1 MNHREKVLCIKRERL
16 PVAWVEKKSVMD
28 MDESLFFA
36 TCNRAGFE
44 FRERGIVETDPS
56 FKQIIPYVVIQTQ
69 DLKLMAAYL
78 RNGSEQRLH
87 DLWSVGI
94 GGHINPEDCP
104 ARSSFKEVL
113 MAGMM
118 RELDEE
124 LIKRPGNEIPN
135 FSGIINEEETPVGCV
150 HLGAVFTLNTQNP
163 DLFKPGPEL
172 VDFTWKKTETLAKL
186 NLELWSRLALDLMG
200 YDRYAL
206 GAGHK

>member
-1 MNHREKVLCIKRERL
+1 MSHREKVLCIKRELL
-16 PVAWVEKKSVMD
+16 PTAWVEEKSVMD

-56 FKQIIPYVVIQTQ
+56 FKQIIPYVVIQTI
-69 DLKLMAAYL
+69 DLKLTAAYL

-87 DLWSVGI
+87 DLWSLGI
-94 GGHINPEDCP
+94 GGHINQEDCP

-124 LIKRPGNEIPN
+124 LIKRPGNDIPS
-135 FSGIINEEETPVGCV
+135 FSGIINEEKTPVGCV
-150 HLGAVFTLNTQNP
+150 HLGAVFTLKTQNP

-172 VDFTWKKTETLAKL
+172 ANFTWKETETLAKL

-200 YDRYAL
+200 YNSYAL
-206 GAGHK
+206 NAGHK